1 MVTVCKTW
9 RRDTDEF
16 NGLCSQELQPKTGTN
31 ECPVCIEPVD
41 LLPPTGCGACLSTEV
56 WPNTYRLATPFTVSG
71 ASAEGQYSGT
81 GTPYTITVSGSINC
95 VGQTTATYNSIYVEP
110 FYYFSYAGFS
120 WDDFT
125 ALSAGPLIRTERSST
140 DVTGP
145 CLPECSWISSRS
157 KLLFS
162 KVTPAYPWVK
172 GCKGG
177 IYGDNGYRAD
187 INEWITTAAFGMRK
201 ASFNNGC
208 SNLHRVNFGDLTSPN
223 WSPDI
228 SYKWPQNFGSLS
240 GSTVNTTTPSL
251 YQYVPCESL
260 PAPYDF
266 ITRTA
271 TCSEVMALLWIHVE
285 KSGDNHRFNVGIQT
299 LSSVM
304 ARKISKYTYRM
315 DGADVHWT
323 WVNESYNVSSDP
335 TGFIPSASLALSPL
349 TVVNPSNPKS
359 IYWDSAAVGGKY
371 AYRSAWVPCSVKSNI
386 QCLKNPA
393 TTLGA
398 GMPDSVTLIGQ

>member
-9 RRDTDEF
+9 IRDTDEF

-56 WPNTYRLATPFTVSG
+56 WPNAYRLATPFAVSG

-81 GTPYTITVSGSINC
+81 GTPYTMTVSGSINC

-120 WDDFT
+120 WDDF
-125 ALSAGPLIRTERSST
+125 AKLSSEPFVRNENPSS
-140 DVTGP
+140 DPSNP
-145 CLPECSWISSRS
+145 CAPQCSWSNRRS

-162 KVTPAYPWVK
+162 KATPITNVR
-172 GCKGG
+172 GCKNGACG
-177 IYGDNGYRAD
+177 SNGYQAL
-187 INEWITTAAFGMRK
+187 INEWVTTSAFGKRK
-201 ASFNNGC
+201 ASFSNGC
-208 SNLHRVNFGDLTSPN
+208 TYLHDVNFSDLTSPN

-240 GSTVNTTTPSL
+240 GTTVNTATPSL
-251 YQYVPCESL
+251 YQYVPCELVSI
-260 PAPYDF
+260 PCSTIY
-266 ITRTA
+266 RTA
-271 TCSEVMALLWIHVE
+271 SCSEVMVAIWVHVE

-315 DGADVHWT
+315 NGVDVHWT

-359 IYWDSAAVGGKY
+359 IYWDSATVGGKY

-398 GMPDSVTLIGQ
+398 GMPDSITLIGQ